1 MSENS
6 ERSLINPEILE
17 TEIKA
22 FQAASTWL
30 VKAINST
37 IAAKGSCVLVLAG
50 GNSVNSVIRLALRDD
65 LNWSNVQFV
74 LADERCVPVG
84 HTDRND
90 VALSALFESASLQH
104 RPVVHGISAELGP
117 QLGAEKLSEQ
127 LAIIGQPDI
136 ALLGVADDGHI
147 ASLFPGSPAL
157 STSEAAV
164 AVIDCVKAPRERV
177 SCSLK
182 YLTSATYRIAIQTGH
197 NKRDIFMRLQQG
209 ERLPLALFS
218 PTHWFMDYNATR

>member
-1 MSENS
+1 MSENP

-17 TEIKA
+17 TEIKT
-22 FQAASTWL
+22 FQAASAWL

-50 GNSVNSVIRLALRDD
+50 GNSVNTVIRLALRAD

>member
-1 MSENS
+1 MSENP

-22 FQAASTWL
+22 FQAASNWL
-30 VKAINST
+30 VNAINST

-50 GNSVNSVIRLALRDD
+50 GNSVNSVIRLSLRDD

>member
-1 MSENS
+1 VSENS

-22 FQAASTWL
+22 FQSASTWL
-30 VKAINST
+30 VNAINST

-50 GNSVNSVIRLALRDD
+50 GNSVNSVIRLSLRDD

-136 ALLGVADDGHI
+136 ALLSVADDGHI

>member
-1 MSENS
+1 MSENP

-17 TEIKA
+17 TEIKT
-22 FQAASTWL
+22 FQAASAWL

>member
-1 MSENS
+1 VSENS
-6 ERSLINPEILE
+6 EPSLINPEILE

-22 FQAASTWL
+22 FQAARAWL

-50 GNSVNSVIRLALRDD
+50 GNSVNSVMRLALQDD
-65 LNWSNVQFV
+65 VNWSHVQLV

-90 VALSALFESASLQH
+90 VALSALIESASLHH
-104 RPVVHGISAELGP
+104 RPVMQGISAELGP
-117 QLGAEKLSEQ
+117 QLGAEKLSSQ

-147 ASLFPGSPAL
+147 ASLFPDSPAL

-164 AVIDCVKAPRERV
+164 AVVNCVKAPRERV

-182 YLTSATYRIAIQTGH
+182 YLTSATYRIALQTGH
-197 NKRDIFMRLQQG
+197 NKRDIFVRLQQG

>member
-6 ERSLINPEILE
+6 EPSLISPEILE

-22 FQAASTWL
+22 FQAARAWL
-30 VKAINST
+30 VKAINAT

-50 GNSVNSVIRLALRDD
+50 GNSVNSVMRLALQDD
-65 LNWSNVQFV
+65 VNWSHVQLV

-90 VALSALFESASLQH
+90 VALSALIESASLQH
-104 RPVVHGISAELGP
+104 RLVVHGIPAELGP
-117 QLGAEKLSEQ
+117 YLGAEKFSAQ

-147 ASLFPGSPAL
+147 ASLFPNSPAL
-157 STSEAAV
+157 STPGAAV
-164 AVIDCVKAPRERV
+164 AVVDCANTPRERV
-177 SCSLK
+177 SCSLA
-182 YLTSATYRIAIQTGH
+182 YLTRATYRIALQTGH
-197 NKRDIFMRLQQG
+197 NKRNVFVRLQQG
-209 ERLPLALFS
+209 EQLPLALFS
-218 PTHWFMDYNATR
+218 PTHWFLDYSATR